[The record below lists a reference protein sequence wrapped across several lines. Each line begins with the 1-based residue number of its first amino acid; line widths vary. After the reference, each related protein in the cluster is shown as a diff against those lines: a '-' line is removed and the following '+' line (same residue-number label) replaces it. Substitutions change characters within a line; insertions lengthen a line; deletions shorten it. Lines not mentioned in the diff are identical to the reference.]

1 MHASRV
7 YSFTSS
13 FPYRL
18 GKICDRLH
26 GRETRGYVGAGPC
39 NNWKV
44 YVLTLNGLAKVLP
57 YVCEQRTQEG
67 FDRVL
72 LASCTVGTKDWNGI
86 KDNGR
91 RGKGKGLFLLC
102 LLLPDRDR
110 CEQEC
115 SPLASETS
123 ELDNDEIG
131 DAALALVN
139 SMSRR
144 SSNQASGKALELIRA
159 SRSMYET
166 QEQESDDGEEQRE
179 TLYGIR

>member
-26 GRETRGYVGAGPC
+26 GRETRGYVGAGSC

-86 KDNGR
+86 KDNGK

-115 SPLASETS
+115 SPLASKTS
-123 ELDNDEIG
+123 ELDNDEI
-131 DAALALVN
+131 
-139 SMSRR
+139 
-144 SSNQASGKALELIRA
+144 
-159 SRSMYET
+159 
-166 QEQESDDGEEQRE
+166 
-179 TLYGIR
+179 